1 MKVGLYGNASE
12 RSQRVMQ
19 HLLEELVKREI
30 KIDHDNPD
38 ILISVG
44 GDGTLLGAFQKY
56 RNQLSKIRFVGLH
69 TGHLGFYTDWREYEI
84 DELMTSILNDTAQC
98 VEYPLLEAVIKF
110 VDGSVMRTLS
120 LNEATIKKVSGTMV
134 ADVYLSGEWFER
146 FRGDGLAISTPT
158 GSTAYNKAIGGA
170 VIHPNLE
177 AIQLAELASINN
189 RVFRTLGSP
198 LIIAP
203 DDNIKIVPADSINLV
218 LTYDQCVITGRP
230 VSEIIYHV
238 APEKIAFAK
247 YRHMHFWHRVN
258 ESFIGKLKE

>member
-1 MKVGLYGNASE
+1 MKVGLYANASE
-12 RSQRVMQ
+12 HSQRVKH
-19 HLLEELVKREI
+19 HLLEELGKQAI
-30 KIDHDNPD
+30 DIDHEEPD
-38 ILISVG
+38 ILISIG

-84 DELMTSILNDTAQC
+84 KELIASILQDTGQY
-98 VEYPLLEAVIKF
+98 VTYPLLEAVVKF

-120 LNEATIKKVSGTMV
+120 LNEATIKKMSGTMV
-134 ADVYLSGEWFER
+134 ADVYLSGDWFER

-203 DDNIKIVPADSINLV
+203 DDTIRIVPADSVNLV
-218 LTYDQCVITGRP
+218 LTYDQCVIAGRP
-230 VSEIIYHV
+230 ISEIIYHV

-258 ESFIGKLKE
+258 ESFIGKLQE